1 MDTAKQMRLVLFLT
15 RGSSLKDWEK
25 AGLLSR
31 ELAIY
36 KKLQNEGVAITLVTY
51 GKRSDLNFSSQIP
64 DMKIICNRWSLPE
77 SWYIRFLPILIW
89 LAVGKEWIGKS
100 NQILGADIGLSV
112 ARKASQKF
120 IVRGGYVF
128 SLNSERA
135 HGIDSQEADYARTLE
150 ATVFAKADKVV
161 VTTESSA
168 KEIRKRYSLPTS
180 KIVVI
185 PNYVDTDVFRR
196 VPVEKGENIR
206 IGYIGRLVE
215 AKNPLALL
223 NAISGLPISL
233 YMVGGGPLLATLRQK
248 AQEQGSEVIFAGYI
262 PNSQLPQ
269 ILNQCD
275 LFVLPS
281 LYEGHPKSLL
291 EAMAC
296 ALPVIAT
303 DVPGNRELI
312 RHEVDGILCGT
323 SADEIR
329 KAILRLKE
337 NKTLR
342 TQLGE
347 NARRHVVEE
356 FSLDRVAKME
366 MELLREM
373 SVS

>member
-1 MDTAKQMRLVLFLT
+1 MEISKHIHLVLFLT

>member
-1 MDTAKQMRLVLFLT
+1 MDTSKQMRLVLFLT
-15 RGSSLKDWEK
+15 RGTSLKDWEK
-25 AGLLSR
+25 TGLLSR

-36 KKLQNEGVAITLVTY
+36 KRLQNAGVAITLVTY
-51 GKRSDLNFSSQIP
+51 GKRNDLDLSSQIP
-64 DMKIICNRWSLPE
+64 DAKIICNRWSLPQ
-77 SWYIRFLPILIW
+77 SWYIRFLPILVW
-89 LAVGKEWIGKS
+89 LAVGKKWIGKS

-112 ARKASQKF
+112 AYNVDQKF
-120 IVRGGYVF
+120 IVRGGYIF
-128 SLNSERA
+128 SLNSERV
-135 HGIDSQEADYARTLE
+135 HGVDSQEADYARTLE
-150 ATVFAKADKVV
+150 AAVFAKADKVV

-185 PNYVDTDVFRR
+185 PNYVDTDVFRMM
-196 VPVEKGENIR
+196 PVEKGKNIR

-215 AKNPLALL
+215 AKNLLALL
-223 NAISGLPISL
+223 DAISGLSVSL
-233 YMVGGGPLLATLRQK
+233 YVVGGGPLLATLRQK
-248 AQEQGSEVIFAGYI
+248 AQEQGSEVIFAGYL
-262 PNSQLPQ
+262 PNNQLPQ

-312 RHEVDGILCGT
+312 RHEFDGILCGT

>member
-1 MDTAKQMRLVLFLT
+1 MDTSKQMRLVLFLT
-15 RGSSLKDWEK
+15 RGTSLKDWEK
-25 AGLLSR
+25 TGLLSR

-36 KKLQNEGVAITLVTY
+36 KRLQNAGVAITLVTY
-51 GKRSDLNFSSQIP
+51 GKRSDLDLSSQIP
-64 DMKIICNRWSLPE
+64 EAKIICNRWSLPQ
-77 SWYIRFLPILIW
+77 SWYIRFLPILVW

-112 ARKASQKF
+112 AHNVDQKF

-135 HGIDSQEADYARTLE
+135 HGVDSQEANYARTLE
-150 ATVFAKADKVV
+150 AAVFAKADKIV

-196 VPVEKGENIR
+196 IPVEKGENIR

-223 NAISGLPISL
+223 DAISGLSVSL
-233 YMVGGGPLLATLRQK
+233 YMVGGGPLRATLRQK

-323 SADEIR
+323 SAAEIR
-329 KAILRLKE
+329 KAILRLRE